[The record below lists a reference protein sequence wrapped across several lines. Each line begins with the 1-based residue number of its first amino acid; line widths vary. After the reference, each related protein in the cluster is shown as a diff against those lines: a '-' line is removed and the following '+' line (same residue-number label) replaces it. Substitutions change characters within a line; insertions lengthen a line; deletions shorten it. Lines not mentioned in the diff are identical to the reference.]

1 VGRGVERTGIRGRG
15 IAAFL
20 SIAATGF
27 GIQVLTVL
35 SGPMVARMLGPEGR
49 GLMGLMVAIG
59 LFCSLLGVGGLP
71 AAIAR
76 AVAASGAPARDVVR
90 GSLWRWVAWMLI
102 PSAAAGVVT
111 FLMVGDKPGRLGLS
125 LLGAVL
131 CFLLAV
137 NFLFAA
143 LVLGEGDVNKV
154 NIQRVIGMASYVVI
168 IVALFLFHPT
178 DKAGVIVG
186 VYALSLVGG
195 AWMSL
200 AFLRP
205 ATGNVAL
212 AVDRAEVHT
221 FARRGWVS
229 GLNAL
234 DGLGLDQLLVG
245 LVLGH
250 LALGFYA
257 VALSIAAFPCLVLG
271 GVAAVLLPR
280 MVAAGAAG
288 SVSVVRGWMLIAL
301 VLDVLM
307 VLGIIAIVGPAIRIF
322 FGEEFIP
329 AIELTR
335 VLAVAWGVLA
345 MRRVLTAAAQAQ
357 AKVARASLA
366 EAVATAVF
374 VAASIPAMHLWDL
387 NGVGAAMLLAGGIFC
402 VWVASSLSW
411 RHPADAVLE
420 DIKLADVVEIDDS
433 DHFTP

>member
-1 VGRGVERTGIRGRG
+1 VDGCV
-15 IAAFL
+15 
-20 SIAATGF
+20 
-27 GIQVLTVL
+27 
-35 SGPMVARMLGPEGR
+35 P
-49 GLMGLMVAIG
+49 GLA
-59 LFCSLLGVGGLP
+59 
-71 AAIAR
+71 
-76 AVAASGAPARDVVR
+76 
-90 GSLWRWVAWMLI
+90 
-102 PSAAAGVVT
+102 
-111 FLMVGDKPGRLGLS
+111 

-143 LVLGEGDVNKV
+143 LVLGEGNVNKV
-154 NIQRVIGMASYVVI
+154 NTQRVIGMASYVAI

-186 VYALSLVGG
+186 VYAISLVGG

-205 ATGNVAL
+205 ATGEVSSR
-212 AVDRAEVHT
+212 VDRAEVHA
-221 FARRGWVS
+221 FARHGWVS

-257 VALSIAAFPCLVLG
+257 VAVSIASFPCLVLG

-288 SVSVVRGWMLIAL
+288 SVSVVRGWTLIAL

-307 VLGIIAIVGPAIRIF
+307 VLGIIAVVGPAIRIF
-322 FGEEFIP
+322 FGDAFVP

-357 AKVARASLA
+357 GKVARASLA
-366 EAVATAVF
+366 EAVATVVF
-374 VAASIPAMHLWDL
+374 VAASVPAMYMWNLD
-387 NGVGAAMLLAGGIFC
+387 GVGAAMLLAGGLFC

-411 RHPADAVLE
+411 RRPAAEPLGDVE
-420 DIKLADVVEIDDS
+420 LADVVEIDDS